1 MKQRRICD
9 GITIPALKFDTITQ
23 ILNSLFLFLKQYII
37 FPSIYYAPDLGRLE

>member
-23 ILNSLFLFLKQYII
+23 LINSLFLILKQYII
-37 FPSIYYAPDLGRLE
+37 FPVYYYAPTLAA